1 MSKRS
6 RIYSYGLCG
15 LLVLLGI
22 LAAIFVSD
30 VTGEVLAFV
39 FMALGFV
46 LATSLVFY
54 EVGLSEDRE
63 LAREERTRTA
73 RKEPRR
79 GLRPFRFTR
88 ERDHNRRLR

>member
-1 MSKRS
+1 MTKRS
-6 RIYSYGLCG
+6 RILSYGLCG
-15 LLVLLGI
+15 VLVLLGV

-30 VTGEVLAFV
+30 GTGEVLAFV

-63 LAREERTRTA
+63 LDREERTRRA
-73 RKEPRR
+73 RQEQRR
-79 GLRPFRFTR
+79 ARPSFRFTR